1 MHLVII
7 GNGVAGVTCALNARR
22 RDPDAQI
29 TIIGD
34 ETEWFYSRTA
44 LMYAFMDRLPRRAL
58 EPFERGMWK
67 QQRLNL
73 VHDRVV
79 DLNAER
85 REVRLASGRVLIYD
99 RLVLAV
105 GATPVPAPWP
115 GSDTVRSGLVNFVS
129 MQDLDACESA
139 VRGAPRAIVVGGG
152 LIGIELVECLVHH
165 RVPTTFIVRDRW
177 YWPVALCRAEAGLV
191 RECMIR
197 HGVDVRLG
205 ESVAQVHASPEGAF
219 QGVTLTGG
227 ERLSAPLLGVTIGVR
242 PAVAQFAKFAHSPAM
257 GRGIRVN
264 AHFETSLPDVYA
276 IGDCA
281 EIQQADGTVLHETIW
296 YSAKRQ
302 GALLGARNL
311 WGDRVPYVPPVF
323 FNSSK
328 LFDLEYT
335 TVGQVTGLPDSTPT
349 VILRHTRRPMLVRVV
364 HDGEQVRGFNMLGS
378 RWNHEVLVRW
388 IEERRS
394 ATYVLAHLLE
404 AQFDVE
410 FGRAP
415 LQQLERQDS
424 TLAEANA

>member
-7 GNGVAGVTCALNARR
+7 GNGVAGVTCALNARQ

-29 TIIGD
+29 TIVGD
-34 ETEWFYSRTA
+34 ETEWFFSRTA
-44 LMYAFMDRLPRRAL
+44 LMYAFMDRMPRRAL
-58 EPFERGMWK
+58 EPFERNVWQK
-67 QQRLNL
+67 QRLNL

-79 DLNAER
+79 ELNADR
-85 REVRLASGRVLIYD
+85 REVTLRSGRMLAYD

-105 GATPVPAPWP
+105 GAKPAPAPWP
-115 GSDTVRSGLVNFVS
+115 GSENVRSGMVNFVS
-129 MQDLDACESA
+129 MQDLDACEAA
-139 VRGAPRAIVVGGG
+139 VPGTKRAVVVGGG

-165 RVPTTFIVRDRW
+165 RVPTTFIVREQW
-177 YWPVALCRAEAGLV
+177 YWPVALCRAEAELV
-191 RECMIR
+191 RECMVQ
-197 HGVDVRLG
+197 HGVDVRMG
-205 ESVAQVHASPEGAF
+205 ESVSEVHASPDGAF
-219 QGVTLTGG
+219 QGVTLAGSG
-227 ERLSAPLLGVTIGVR
+227 RLDAQLLGVTIGVR
-242 PAVAQFAKFAHSPAM
+242 PAVQPFSAFSDTLKIR
-257 GRGIRVN
+257 RGIVVDPY
-264 AHFETSLPDVYA
+264 FQTSLPDVYA

-281 EIQQADGTVLHETIW
+281 EIQQADGTTLLETIW
-296 YSAKRQ
+296 YSAKRH

-311 WGDRVPYVPPVF
+311 WGDRVAYTPPVF

-335 TVGQVTGLPDSTPT
+335 TVGQVTGLPETTPT
-349 VILRHTRRPMLVRVV
+349 IVLRHPKRPILVRLV
-364 HDGEQVRGFNMLGS
+364 HDGEHVKGFNMLGS

-394 ATYVLAHLLE
+394 AAWVLAHLRD

-415 LQQLERQDS
+415 LKQMERQDS

>member
-7 GNGVAGVTCALNARR
+7 GNGVAGVTCALNARQ

-44 LMYAFMDRLPRRAL
+44 LMYAFMDRMPRRAL

-67 QQRLNL
+67 QQRLSL

-85 REVRLASGRVLIYD
+85 REVTLGSGRVLAYD
-99 RLVLAV
+99 RLVIAV
-105 GATPVPAPWP
+105 GATPAPAPWP
-115 GSDTVRSGLVNFVS
+115 GSDKVRSGMVNFVS

-139 VRGAPRAIVVGGG
+139 VRGISRALVVGGG
-152 LIGIELVECLVHH
+152 LIGIEFVECLVHH
-165 RVPTTFIVRDRW
+165 RVPTSFMVRDEW
-177 YWPVALCRAEAGLV
+177 YWPVALCQAEAQLV
-191 RECMIR
+191 RECMVR
-197 HGVDVRLG
+197 HGVDVHLG

-219 QGVTLTGG
+219 QGVTLAGG
-227 ERLSAPLLGVTIGVR
+227 GRLDAQLLGVTIGVR
-242 PAVAQFAKFAHSPAM
+242 PAVAQFSAFSHAPSI

-264 AHFETSLPDVYA
+264 PQFQTSLPDVYA

-311 WGDRVPYVPPVF
+311 WGDGVAYVPPVF

-335 TVGQVTGLPDSTPT
+335 TVGQVMGLPEPTPT
-349 VILRHTRRPMLVRVV
+349 IVLRHPKRAILIRLV
-364 HDGEQVRGFNMLGS
+364 HDGEQIKGFNMLGS

-394 ATYVLAHLLE
+394 ASYVLAHLRD

-415 LQQLERQDS
+415 LQQMERQDS
-424 TLAEANA
+424 TLGEANA